1 MVLPFLFRKD
11 HNTMQADDTTT
22 QDYAGQ
28 QDGVNEYGCPI
39 IDGQN
44 ANNAVNDLDS
54 LLAQMGFSSIEEMI
68 AAADRI

>member
-1 MVLPFLFRKD
+1 
-11 HNTMQADDTTT
+11 MQADDTT

-44 ANNAVNDLDS
+44 ATNAVSDLDS
-54 LLAQMGFSSIEEMI
+54 LLAHMGFRSIEEMME
-68 AAADRI
+68 AAAHI

>member
-1 MVLPFLFRKD
+1 
-11 HNTMQADDTTT
+11 MQADKDSAT
-22 QDYAGQ
+22 QDYADQ

-54 LLAQMGFSSIEEMI
+54 LLAHMGFRSIEEMMK
-68 AAADRI
+68 AAAHI

>member
-1 MVLPFLFRKD
+1 
-11 HNTMQADDTTT
+11 MQRETENT

-44 ANNAVNDLDS
+44 ANNAVSDLDS
-54 LLAQMGFSSIEEMI
+54 LLAQMGFRSIEEMM
-68 AAADRI
+68 AAADQI